1 MADADTEKDQFL
13 NAVEKIRNEERQKKL
28 DKEKK

>member
-1 MADADTEKDQFL
+1 MADADAEKDQFL